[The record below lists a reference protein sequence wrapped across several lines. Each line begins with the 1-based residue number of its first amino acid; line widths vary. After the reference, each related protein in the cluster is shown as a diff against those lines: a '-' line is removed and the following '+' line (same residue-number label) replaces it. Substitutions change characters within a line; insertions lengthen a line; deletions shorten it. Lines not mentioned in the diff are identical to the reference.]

1 MRDNRLSI
9 PQSIKHG
16 DKFTRVAL
24 HAVAAKDN
32 SSLITPNGRNTIDT
46 FYLMRI
52 MSLNDHPTY
61 VLGRKFVNKANE
73 FSEKTIAREGDKCKT
88 LTTLT
93 KNGE

>member
-1 MRDNRLSI
+1 
-9 PQSIKHG
+9 
-16 DKFTRVAL
+16 
-24 HAVAAKDN
+24 
-32 SSLITPNGRNTIDT
+32 
-46 FYLMRI
+46 MRI